1 MTDPAAV
8 TPEMKN
14 ARMTEFVRLL
24 PLTIELA
31 GLAPSVAGAVFTP
44 DMMEGRA
51 MSIRTAY
58 RIARNLVR
66 EIGETG

>member
-1 MTDPAAV
+1 MSDAATA
-8 TPEMKN
+8 TPEVKQ

-24 PLTIELA
+24 PLTIEIA
-31 GLAPSVAGAVFTP
+31 GLPQAAAGAVLTA

-51 MSIRTAY
+51 MSLRTAY

-66 EIGETG
+66 EIGEAG

>member
-1 MTDPAAV
+1 MSEAPAA
-8 TPEMKN
+8 TPEVKN

-31 GLAPSVAGAVFTP
+31 GLAPAVAGAVFTS

-51 MSIRTAY
+51 MSVRTAY

>member
-1 MTDPAAV
+1 MSTDAV
-8 TPEMKN
+8 TPEMRN
-14 ARMTEFVRLL
+14 ARMTEFIRLL

-31 GLAPSVAGAVFTP
+31 GLPAAAPGAVLTA

-58 RIARNLVR
+58 RIARNLIKEV
-66 EIGETG
+66 GETGA